1 VICYNARLQPGVSST
16 ATREPFQRPAGAGK
30 TVETVLTGLADHH
43 RLKPND
49 ANGTAKS
56 LPDLMQPVDHE
67 LSWCEQK
74 WTGLCEQKWNNA
86 LALLPAGVCSVIL
99 LVASAEDRALRGRN
113 PSAV

>member
-1 VICYNARLQPGVSST
+1 MSSKLPLLLLLARCNAQL
-16 ATREPFQRPAGAGK
+16 
-30 TVETVLTGLADHH
+30 
-43 RLKPND
+43 
-49 ANGTAKS
+49 
-56 LPDLMQPVDHE
+56 

>member
-16 ATREPFQRPAGAGK
+16 ATREPFQRLAGAGK

-56 LPDLMQPVDHE
+56 LPDLMQPVENE
-67 LSWCEQK
+67 LDSH
-74 WTGLCEQKWNNA
+74 LIP
-86 LALLPAGVCSVIL
+86 L
-99 LVASAEDRALRGRN
+99 
-113 PSAV
+113 